1 MTGTHSF
8 KGGIQVTEGLHDIET
23 VQNGSLAYTFL
34 RGAPNGLTQ
43 YTTPYRT
50 KMRVMPDLGLFVRDQ
65 WVVRR
70 LTLNYGL
77 RFDYFYSYVP
87 AQHVDPTP
95 FVPVARD
102 FPRLSDV
109 PDWKDLNPRLGASY
123 DLFGNGRTAV
133 KVSLGRYVGAASSYL
148 ALLNNPI
155 NTSVNSVTRTWND
168 ANRNYL
174 PDCDFL
180 NTVANG
186 ECGAMSD
193 SNFGRSNITTRY
205 ADDIL
210 KGLAV
215 RDYLWDL
222 STEVQHQIGEG
233 LSVTAGYYRNWSNHF
248 STAGIFNAGV
258 TDNLLVESADY
269 SPYCITAPSD
279 PGLPGGGGYQ
289 VCGLY
294 DISPSKFGQ
303 VNNLVTRAEDY
314 GGQRLVNDFFGI
326 SVNGRFRRGLD
337 LGGGLDT
344 GRIDDRPMLSGRF
357 SPAGALLPRR
367 LAVQRADPGEAIRE
381 LPVACPVRRERYV
394 PECRGPGDS
403 GELHGIKRRNRSLA
417 RPQSGRVPRRRGV
430 HGNGHGSP
438 GCSAD
443 AVREASD
450 GAGPAAEQAAGA
462 WCDTAP
468 GERRR
473 L

>member
-1 MTGTHSF
+1 M
-8 KGGIQVTEGLHDIET
+8 
-23 VQNGSLAYTFL
+23 
-34 RGAPNGLTQ
+34 
-43 YTTPYRT
+43 
-50 KMRVMPDLGLFVRDQ
+50 
-65 WVVRR
+65 RR

-269 SPYCITAPSD
+269 SPYCMTAPSD

-289 VCGLY
+289 VSDCTTFHRQ
-294 DISPSKFGQ
+294 SS
-303 VNNLVTRAEDY
+303 A
-314 GGQRLVNDFFGI
+314 
-326 SVNGRFRRGLD
+326 
-337 LGGGLDT
+337 
-344 GRIDDRPMLSGRF
+344 
-357 SPAGALLPRR
+357 
-367 LAVQRADPGEAIRE
+367 
-381 LPVACPVRRERYV
+381 
-394 PECRGPGDS
+394 
-403 GELHGIKRRNRSLA
+403 RSTT
-417 RPQSGRVPRRRGV
+417 
-430 HGNGHGSP
+430 
-438 GCSAD
+438 
-443 AVREASD
+443 
-450 GAGPAAEQAAGA
+450 
-462 WCDTAP
+462 W
-468 GERRR
+468 
-473 L
+473 